1 MTQDAWLAT
10 HPYLQSVSSLHMQVD
25 TAIAEMPAIDPSV
38 PNWDNYISDFLAGV
52 PLLQSSA
59 IAIGFAPVERMVRSL
74 VERLASSNLPGNVT
88 EEARTLKA
96 ELDRELYA
104 QRCVTAWLFD
114 DAIFTSACPGLLRY
128 VGWSALSRY
137 LRPLVD
143 TFGRWREEESWL
155 RSYCPT
161 CGSPPAMAQLVGT
174 DPGRRRLLS
183 CGHCGTRWQY
193 RRTTCPFCE
202 KGDDHRLAVLTVEGE
217 GGLRIDYCESC
228 KGYLKTYGGEGSET
242 VLLADW
248 TSIHL
253 DVIAC
258 DRGLKRLAASLY
270 EL

>member
-1 MTQDAWLAT
+1 MTLDAWLAT

-25 TAIAEMPAIDPSV
+25 AAIAEMPAISPSV
-38 PNWDNYISDFLAGV
+38 PSWEDYISHFLAGL

-59 IAIGFAPVERMVRSL
+59 IDLTPVEKMVRSL
-74 VERLASSNLPGNVT
+74 LERLASSRMPGNVT
-88 EEARTLKA
+88 EEARILKA
-96 ELDRELYA
+96 ELDRKLDA
-104 QRCVTAWLFD
+104 PRCVTAWLFD
-114 DAIFTSACPGLLRY
+114 DGIFASACPGLLRY
-128 VGWSALSRY
+128 VGWTSLSRY

-143 TFGRWREEESWL
+143 TFGRWREEETWL

-183 CGHCGTRWQY
+183 CGHCSTRWQY
-193 RRTTCPFCE
+193 RRTACPFCE
-202 KGDDHRLAVLTVEGE
+202 NADDHRLAVLMVQGE
-217 GGLRIDYCESC
+217 EGLRIDYCESC
-228 KGYLKTYGGEGSET
+228 KGYLKTYDGQGSET

-253 DVIAC
+253 DVIAA